1 MWGWSLC
8 ELTSA
13 GVKNPTRWKEKHLSK
28 MEIHLNDQSTPVASK
43 STCLRYECTFIIST
57 IVMFLCNSCFDMG
70 MFKSPVRQV
79 TYAQQHDT
87 ENDSFLTSKF
97 CGTICLLFFLFY
109 QLTSRHLNIFSVGQT
124 NMDSRDQKSMSPMSI

>member
-1 MWGWSLC
+1 MWGWSLY

-87 ENDSFLTSKF
+87 ENDRFLTSKF
-97 CGTICLLFFLFY
+97 CLLFFLFY
-109 QLTSRHLNIFSVGQT
+109 QLTSNRHLNIFSVGQT